1 MKRRLEQSSDEKSR
15 KSFSSSAIC
24 QWDVKNVWFRFG
36 GCLRSILSSRRG
48 KCKLRLKHGDT
59 KGAIES
65 VRIKGVE
72 FKEAARAFFLQGK
85 SKLSVI
91 MRCPYYA
98 GFDCS

>member
-1 MKRRLEQSSDEKSR
+1 M
-15 KSFSSSAIC
+15 
-24 QWDVKNVWFRFG
+24 
-36 GCLRSILSSRRG
+36 
-48 KCKLRLKHGDT
+48 RLKHGDT

-91 MRCPYYA
+91 MRCPYYV